1 MLRTNY
7 IILNWWPSFHFIKR
21 YLFYYSSAKRT
32 RKRQSLVNDFCI
44 QDATESRTITVCLLK
59 SQKLKCSQSE
69 CYTVVLPRTIFQRS
83 TDSSIIYSTN
93 KTGWENWSSYYQLSY
108 YAHGNRSLWTH
119 PREEY
124 WFEKLWEN
132 RHNPA
137 YDDSWQYFQ
146 MSGTTFESIV
156 KLVKRTLEKRNTQ
169 IRRVIHI
176 QE

>member
-44 QDATESRTITVCLLK
+44 QDATESRTITACLLK
-59 SQKLKCSQSE
+59 NQKLKCSQSE

-108 YAHGNRSLWTH
+108 YALHTETDLYGHTPERNIGLKNCGKTAIIQHTTIPGNIFKCPGQRLSPL
-119 PREEY
+119 
-124 WFEKLWEN
+124 
-132 RHNPA
+132 
-137 YDDSWQYFQ
+137 
-146 MSGTTFESIV
+146 
-156 KLVKRTLEKRNTQ
+156 
-169 IRRVIHI
+169 
-176 QE
+176 